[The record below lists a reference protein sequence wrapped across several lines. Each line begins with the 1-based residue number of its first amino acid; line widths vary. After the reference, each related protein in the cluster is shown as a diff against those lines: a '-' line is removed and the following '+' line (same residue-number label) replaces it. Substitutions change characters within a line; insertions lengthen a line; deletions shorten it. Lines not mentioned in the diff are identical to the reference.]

1 MGAALG
7 PTVPS
12 GWVLVGTTEFNG
24 DGCPDSLLYN
34 AATRQTVIWYLQRQL
49 LYRLRVWSN
58 RLEIDRAVSDL
69 LDVRSGGIAEASKPD
84 RSLRCSDTSSS

>member
-1 MGAALG
+1 
-7 PTVPS
+7 
-12 GWVLVGTTEFNG
+12 VLVATTDFNG
-24 DGCPDSLLYN
+24 DGYPNYLLYN
-34 AATRQTVIWYLQRQL
+34 AATHQTVIWYLHDKV

-84 RSLRCSDTSSS
+84 RSLRCADTSSS